1 MSSNLFSW
9 IEIYVEDMERAK
21 MFYETVLGV
30 SLNKMTMPDD
40 SSLTMFA
47 FPWTN
52 DAPGAAGA
60 LVKMDPR
67 KPGPVG
73 SIAYFNSD
81 DCSEI
86 KRVEAA
92 GGKIITPKYPAG
104 DMGFFCI
111 FNDTEGNTVGLY
123 STK

>member
-1 MSSNLFSW
+1 MFSW
-9 IEIYVEDMERAK
+9 IEIYVDDMERARK
-21 MFYETVLGV
+21 FYETVLGV
-30 SLNKMTMPDD
+30 CLNEMTMPEGSD
-40 SSLTMFA
+40 LTMFA
-47 FPWTN
+47 FPWKD

-60 LVKMDPR
+60 LVKMELR

-73 SIAYFNSD
+73 SIAYFNSE

-86 KRVEAA
+86 ERVEAA
-92 GGKIITPKYPAG
+92 GGNIITPKYPAG
-104 DMGFFCI
+104 DMGYFCI

>member
-1 MSSNLFSW
+1 MGGNMFSW
-9 IEIYVEDMERAK
+9 IEIYVDDMDRARK
-21 MFYETVLGV
+21 FYETILGV
-30 SLNKMTMPDD
+30 SLNEMTMPEGSD
-40 SSLTMFA
+40 LIMYA

-60 LVKMDPR
+60 LVKMEPR
-67 KPGPVG
+67 KPGEVG
-73 SIAYFNSD
+73 TIVYFNSE

-86 KRVEAA
+86 DRVEAA
-92 GGKIITPKYPAG
+92 GGKIITPKYPAA

-111 FNDTEGNTVGLY
+111 FNDSEGNTVGLY

>member
-1 MSSNLFSW
+1 MAGNMFSW
-9 IEIYVEDMERAK
+9 IEIYVDNMDRAK
-21 MFYETVLGV
+21 TFYETVLEV
-30 SLNKMTMPDD
+30 SLNEMTMPED
-40 SSLTMFA
+40 SPLTMYA
-47 FPWTN
+47 FPWTD

-60 LVKMDPR
+60 LVKMEPR
-67 KPGPVG
+67 KPGEVG
-73 SIAYFNSD
+73 TIVYFNSE

-86 KRVEAA
+86 DRVEAA
-92 GGKIITPKYPAG
+92 GGKIITPKYPAA